1 MKTRKAKKPNEAKKA
16 AKEAANE
23 EIIDVGDAKSA
34 NEFAVDLNT
43 TGRGKLLRFL
53 LRQRQMSFLELF
65 EAILDKS

>member
-43 TGRGKLLRFL
+43 TGRGKL
-53 LRQRQMSFLELF
+53 
-65 EAILDKS
+65 